1 MTLVSFDAACVK
13 FLKPYRHQLVI
24 AGGQAGEFLP
34 LRAGDRR
41 VVRHLAEDLLVA
53 GDLVA
58 ATTLRLGVPRVRVV
72 VLDCVPCVDQ
82 HPGRVAPALLQD
94 VLHHRLKLTVGE
106 AVAVP
111 TLLTSLGIW
120 GKKFP
125 KTNSDRSLPGSPG
138 MNLNLASSQA

>member
-24 AGGQAGEFLP
+24 AGGQAGKLLP
-34 LRAGDRR
+34 LRTGDRR

-94 VLHHRLKLTVGE
+94 VLHNRLKLAVGE
-106 AVAVP
+106 TVAIP
-111 TLLTSLGIW
+111 TL
-120 GKKFP
+120 F
-125 KTNSDRSLPGSPG
+125 
-138 MNLNLASSQA
+138 ASVRI